1 MSRTAVQRPAT
12 LETLTYAHAIK
23 VALRRCGLLLK
34 APDRDRAA
42 ALVLP
47 PDSVF
52 ESYEVAL
59 GKLLKQFEPL
69 KQYSVARI
77 VIDKRERTYAAEAV
91 LEVSRG
97 EGVIVLVEH
106 GAVIPQE
113 ILLAV
118 DRVVDVGPVKPRH
131 LVAAAKEAW
140 GMDITPDDART
151 LCSHP
156 ARHLF
161 LAMRRGRPVDAV
173 LRKLYE
179 AAAPVTGA
187 WEPRIEELEGYG
199 LAKDW
204 ALDVIQDLTAWKEG
218 NLRWRDVDGGLL
230 LSGPPGTG
238 KTLFASALARSCGA
252 TFMPTSSAKWQSR
265 GHLGDMLGAMRAT
278 FKAAIDQAPTVL
290 FIDEIDAI
298 GNRKKF
304 RGDNADYSVQ
314 VVNALLELLDGSDD
328 REGVVV
334 VAASNFP
341 ENVDPA
347 LRRPGRLDRH
357 VEIELPDRAARE
369 QMLSLHLEDEIPRE
383 DLKEIAVALGG
394 YTGAHIEQL
403 VRDAR
408 RIARRAGREVDAI
421 DLINLVPPMLPLRGG
436 ERHSVCLHEAGHA
449 VVGLALEIGVI
460 EMIVVAQET
469 GNRDDS
475 SGHVKWIKP
484 RVHNRSRNSYLGEI
498 CMLLA
503 GMAAERVYLGTEFDG
518 SGGPVG
524 SDIQRAVDL
533 ATLMFANLGLEA
545 LQYHDVTTAADLDE
559 LRRSD
564 LALRQR
570 VERLLEQQLARAK
583 RIIRERDAAMNTLV
597 ALMME
602 REVVLGREVQ
612 QLFLDNPAKASAA

>member
-12 LETLTYAHAIK
+12 LETLTYSHAIK
-23 VALRRCGLLLK
+23 VALRRCGLFLK

-59 GKLLKQFEPL
+59 GKLLKQFEHL

-118 DRVVDVGPVKPRH
+118 DRVVEVGPVKPRH

-140 GMDITPDDART
+140 GMDITPNDART

-156 ARHLF
+156 ARLLF

-179 AAAPVTGA
+179 AAAPVSGA
-187 WEPRIEELEGYG
+187 WEPRIEDLEGYG

-298 GNRKKF
+298 GNRKRF

-314 VVNALLELLDGSDD
+314 VVNALLELLDGADG

-357 VEIELPDRAARE
+357 VAIELPDRAARE
-369 QMLSLHLEDEIPRE
+369 QMLSLHLEDEVPRE
-383 DLKEIAVALGG
+383 DLKEIAIALGG

-436 ERHSVCLHEAGHA
+436 ERRSVCLHEAGHA

-460 EMIVVAQET
+460 EMIVVAQES
-469 GNRDDS
+469 GHRDDS
-475 SGHVKWIKP
+475 SGHVQWIRP
-484 RVHNRSRNSYLGEI
+484 RVHNRSRNSYLDEI

-503 GMAAERVYLGTEFDG
+503 GMAAERVYLGTEYDG

-583 RIIRERDAAMNTLV
+583 KIIRERDAAMNTLV